1 MGKHYNPL
9 QKEFLI
15 HQFKKSESK
24 INDFCDI
31 NDVSVSAFKK
41 WLIQYEE
48 SGLDGLAR
56 ADSEIKEV
64 LPEGVNKTEES
75 YKREIIKLRIENE
88 RLKKNYKVVMNKD
101 GEKEFIRLRRKSSE

>member
-24 INDFCDI
+24 LSDFCDI
-31 NDVSVSAFKK
+31 NDVSTSAFKK
-41 WLIQYEE
+41 WLIQYGQA
-48 SGLDGLAR
+48 GLDGLVRTDA
-56 ADSEIKEV
+56 EIKEV
-64 LPEGVNKTEES
+64 LPEGVEKTEES

-101 GEKEFIRLRRKSSE
+101 GEKEFIRLKQKNSE